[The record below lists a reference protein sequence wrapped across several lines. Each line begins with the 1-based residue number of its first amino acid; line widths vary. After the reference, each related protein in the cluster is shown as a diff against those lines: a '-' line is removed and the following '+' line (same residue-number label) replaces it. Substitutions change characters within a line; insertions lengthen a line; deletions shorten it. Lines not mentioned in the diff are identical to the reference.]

1 METGTSVP
9 SSNHFRSYV
18 DSTSKRHQKINPAIH
33 IYMDRINNGLV
44 FKVKDGYKLELQTPV
59 TMKLL
64 GCTKELIYRSKNEEN
79 VPGLKVVEVVLTQYN
94 LVDDHISKTLRY
106 YLFLHPINLICYLLF
121 VKWLFVKC

>member
-1 METGTSVP
+1 M
-9 SSNHFRSYV
+9 
-18 DSTSKRHQKINPAIH
+18 
-33 IYMDRINNGLV
+33 

-121 VKWLFVKC
+121 VKWLFVKCWTKQVSVFKNW